1 MKLIIFTLVIL
12 QAGVIKSCAKINKV
26 AVKEGV
32 EIEKVIIKSE
42 GAILSKEGKVIS
54 SSLLLSNNEIQI
66 IKNNNKIF
74 NDLKSNKTISSQFN
88 KAKKNLTEEIIDKI
102 PDLLDVTFNNDKN
115 DEFIN
120 NVVNEIVGGP
130 KGIFLQKIIVY
141 KLRDDKF
148 NLGNLRTLLS
158 GGQYDTLK
166 FNSSQLFSI
175 YFNNSQLFAS
185 KTLSEMANKSNCDRK
200 KLDEIE
206 AIANAKN
213 IEKDNELFKIIRACN

>member
-32 EIEKVIIKSE
+32 EVEKVIIKSE
-42 GAILSKEGKVIS
+42 GALLSKEGEVIS

-66 IKNNNKIF
+66 IKNNNKVF
-74 NDLKSNKTISSQFN
+74 NDMESNKTISSQFN

-148 NLGNLRTLLS
+148 NLGNLRTLLN

-166 FNSSQLFSI
+166 FNPSQLFSI